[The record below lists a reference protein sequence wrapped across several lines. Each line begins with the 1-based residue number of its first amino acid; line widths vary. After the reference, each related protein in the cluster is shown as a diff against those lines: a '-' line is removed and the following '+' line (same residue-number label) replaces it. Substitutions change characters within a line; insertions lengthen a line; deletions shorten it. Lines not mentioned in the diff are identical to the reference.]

1 MYFYTFRGITRG
13 VMKIEEYIRE
23 KRKSAR
29 LTQIQLA
36 KKAGVG
42 LRLIRDLEQGTKRSI
57 RMDAVNKILRLFGKS
72 LGPVDLPNT
81 NDDKK

>member
-1 MYFYTFRGITRG
+1 MTLDD
-13 VMKIEEYIRE
+13 YIRE
-23 KRKSAR
+23 KRKSAG

-42 LRLIRDLEQGTKRSI
+42 LRLIRDLEQGTERSI
-57 RMDAVNKILRLFGKS
+57 RMDAVNKILRLFGKC
-72 LGPVDLPNT
+72 LGPVDLPMT

>member
-1 MYFYTFRGITRG
+1 
-13 VMKIEEYIRE
+13 MKLGDYIRE
-23 KRKSAR
+23 KRKSAG

-57 RMDAVNKILRLFGKS
+57 RIDAANKILRLFGKC
-72 LGPVDLPNT
+72 LGPIDLPRDS
-81 NDDKK
+81 DDNK